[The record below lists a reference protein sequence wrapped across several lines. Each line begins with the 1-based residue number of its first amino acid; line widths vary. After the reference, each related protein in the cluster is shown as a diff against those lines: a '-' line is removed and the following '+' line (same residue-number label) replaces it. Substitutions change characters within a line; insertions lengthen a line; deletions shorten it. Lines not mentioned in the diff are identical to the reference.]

1 MKEIVL
7 SEIRNVTEF
16 ARERTDEFAKFISRK
31 SNDSVKKELANA
43 DKKLKKCEK
52 RLAEVGAIFRKL
64 YEDHVLGT
72 IDDEQF
78 RMLSQGYTEEQN
90 LLKAEITELNNSIFE
105 LKTQAANT
113 SKFTSL
119 TKKYTDIT
127 ELTQEILHTFVSRI
141 EVHEKQKDD
150 NDSISQ
156 EVDIYFTHIGTV
168 K

>member
-1 MKEIVL
+1 M
-7 SEIRNVTEF
+7 
-16 ARERTDEFAKFISRK
+16 
-31 SNDSVKKELANA
+31 
-43 DKKLKKCEK
+43 
-52 RLAEVGAIFRKL
+52 
-64 YEDHVLGT
+64 LGT

-78 RMLSQGYTEEQN
+78 RMLSRGYTEEQN
-90 LLKAEITELNNSIFE
+90 QLKADISELNNSISE
-105 LKTQAANT
+105 LKNQSANT

-119 TKKYTDIT
+119 AKKYTDIT

-150 NDSISQ
+150 NGSVSQ

>member
-1 MKEIVL
+1 MKKGL
-7 SEIRNVTEF
+7 R
-16 ARERTDEFAKFISRK
+16 R
-31 SNDSVKKELANA
+31 
-43 DKKLKKCEK
+43 LKQFLE
-52 RLAEVGAIFRKL
+52 KL

-78 RMLSQGYTEEQN
+78 RMLSRGYTEEQN
-90 LLKAEITELNNSIFE
+90 QLKADISELNNSISE
-105 LKTQAANT
+105 LKK
-113 SKFTSL
+113 SKCKHFKNLTSL
-119 TKKYTDIT
+119 AKKYTDIT

-150 NDSISQ
+150 NGSVSQ

>member
-1 MKEIVL
+1 M
-7 SEIRNVTEF
+7 
-16 ARERTDEFAKFISRK
+16 
-31 SNDSVKKELANA
+31 
-43 DKKLKKCEK
+43 KKCEK

-90 LLKAEITELNNSIFE
+90 KLKVEITELNTTISE
-105 LKTQAANT
+105 LQSQTANT

-119 TKKYTDIT
+119 AKKYTDIT

-150 NDSISQ
+150 NGSVSQ